1 MDIFEEIKFPLTDR
15 DWIKKVLIGGIL
27 NIIPFLNLISSG
39 YNLKVMKK
47 AIENNSG
54 MPEWD
59 DWGTLFIRG
68 LMAFIISLIYLIIPI
83 IVLLVS
89 LGGIVFALISAIL
102 SGDKG
107 MAIGVMGGG
116 IGGIMIGLVLMLV
129 FGFLIPMAL
138 SMFVN
143 EDNISAAF
151 RFKEVLSRIGSVLGD
166 YLTAYFV
173 LIVLFFILG
182 LFNSIPFLGFLIM
195 IFGGFYIGV
204 VGADM
209 FGRVYSKSR
218 A

>member
-116 IGGIMIGLVLMLV
+116 IGGIMIGLVLMMV

-151 RFKEVLSRIGSVLGD
+151 RFKEVLSRIGSVFGD

-218 A
+218 P